1 MSPLTAWWNPWR
13 TRSHPWAG
21 GAGPPP
27 STTPCP
33 STCSTSSSV
42 PAGRGTPSWYSTG
55 KSSAA
60 KWPSP
65 SRPTSSTAT
74 RRPRPQRRGVYI
86 QPEVFLGPEGSDAD
100 WPWDTIALL
109 DRDNVNQEAL
119 LSYAREEAVFSTH
132 GQLSNMECSVNHYG
146 QADVAMPLHRS
157 ETARS
162 KSLNIKNTDCVVKTN
177 HHLTRERVTCM
188 TIMSSD
194 EGIRPPHFVFNGK
207 HPDGVKTM
215 FAEKGSYRLETM
227 METSH
232 AWQKKW

>member
-13 TRSHPWAG
+13 TRPHPWAG

-86 QPEVFLGPEGSDAD
+86 QPEVFLGPEGSDTD
-100 WPWDTIALL
+100 WPWEQCVLQGWHPLL
-109 DRDNVNQEAL
+109 CHDGQEGQPAGEGGPQAGFLRHHCPAGPRRCEPGGPAVLRPGGGGL
-119 LSYAREEAVFSTH
+119 L
-132 GQLSNMECSVNHYG
+132 
-146 QADVAMPLHRS
+146 
-157 ETARS
+157 
-162 KSLNIKNTDCVVKTN
+162 
-177 HHLTRERVTCM
+177 
-188 TIMSSD
+188 
-194 EGIRPPHFVFNGK
+194 
-207 HPDGVKTM
+207 
-215 FAEKGSYRLETM
+215 
-227 METSH
+227 H
-232 AWQKKW
+232 AWAAVQHGVLREPLRPGRRRHASTPERDSKEQVSEH